1 MTYLLGHCPRV
12 LFGTSDVSIA
22 TSHLNAFWEAYKE
35 YHPTHEIFRAY
46 PDELSSTIPLAVHGD
61 EGRGKRRSQ
70 TTVVSYEAVLGIKG
84 HEPCQQCRPTTTQE
98 FQEFYIPTSR
108 TLRSSFKGHSFIQ
121 KFPVFIIPGTLDKE
135 VAPLLEKLMGIFGS
149 SLRNLFHD
157 PIQSHGIKWRFA
169 VIGAKGDLKWHSK
182 TCFFT
187 RGYERQSTVSD
198 AAMCHLCLAGLP
210 GIPAEAV
217 QEGAQWERTLHA
229 SRPWQLGRPPM
240 LNQVPFDPERPEHLY
255 KQDGFH
261 NLRLGVYREFVGS
274 TIMLL
279 LRWNHFGSD
288 GLVKDKLIR
297 AHGCFKLFLSS
308 SSKSAS
314 LRSFTPSF
322 FQYKN
327 RRSYP
332 WVNAKGSDVT
342 LLMKWFC
349 PLLVSAINLNSD
361 PERVEPLNL
370 MLSTA
375 RLGVKWFDLIY
386 KHNIFLSRSCGAT
399 LYEVGKSFLKGYTLL
414 VGYAFDQEECLF
426 GVKPKLHFQAHTL
439 LELRLQLSRGDQN
452 IISPILWDCQQNE
465 DYIGRFSRMSRKHDL
480 RVMSGRVLELWLIKS
495 AVLERRHRDPNTS
508 DWGLDAGKELTCR
521 TNRW

>member
-1 MTYLLGHCPRV
+1 MK
-12 LFGTSDVSIA
+12 DVVNVA
-22 TSHLNAFWEAYKE
+22 HKQQWLAMRLFWELKDMSHANNAGQLQPK
-35 YHPTHEIFRAY
+35 
-46 PDELSSTIPLAVHGD
+46 SS
-61 EGRGKRRSQ
+61 KN
-70 TTVVSYEAVLGIKG
+70 
-84 HEPCQQCRPTTTQE
+84 
-98 FQEFYIPTSR
+98 FYIPTSR

-342 LLMKWFC
+342 LLMKWLC

-386 KHNIFLSRSCGAT
+386 KHNIFFKPLLRSNIVWSWEKFFWKDTPFWWAMR
-399 LYEVGKSFLKGYTLL
+399 
-414 VGYAFDQEECLF
+414 FDQEECLF

-508 DWGLDAGKELTCR
+508 DWGLDAGKELTGR